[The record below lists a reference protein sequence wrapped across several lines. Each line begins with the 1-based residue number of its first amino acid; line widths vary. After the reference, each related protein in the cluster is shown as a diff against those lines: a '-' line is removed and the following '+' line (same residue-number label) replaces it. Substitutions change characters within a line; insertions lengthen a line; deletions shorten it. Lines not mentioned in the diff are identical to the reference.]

1 MDEQLCLSI
10 FRPDESKV
18 LRCLLQKG
26 GGGEEEME
34 FASFEAS
41 SANFHPLW
49 WIFGGGVFEKSVFL
63 RKKEFW
69 ALWTPFSDENLFL

>member
-1 MDEQLCLSI
+1 MDEQLCLGI

-26 GGGEEEME
+26 GGEEEVE

-49 WIFGGGVFEKSVFL
+49 
-63 RKKEFW
+63 
-69 ALWTPFSDENLFL
+69 

>member
-1 MDEQLCLSI
+1 MDEQLCLGI
-10 FRPDESKV
+10 FRPDESTV

-26 GGGEEEME
+26 GEEEVE

-41 SANFHPLW
+41 SANFHPLR

-69 ALWTPFSDENLFL
+69 ALWTPFSDEKLFL